1 MRFEIENWAYCDG
14 DNNRVFKSELKNG
27 LKPAGMVLR
36 LRHQ

>member
-14 DNNRVFKSELKNG
+14 DNNRVFKSELDNG

-36 LRHQ
+36 LCHQ